1 MTFTP
6 LPFSLELVTLGQG
19 VWGFK
24 QFLLIEKTEF
34 FETMSI
40 VNNLF
45 NHKSNERMRQ
55 LIEAIRTRDF
65 SLQYSLD
72 HLRGE
77 ERNLAEQINE
87 VVNEFRETTLLQEAK
102 YQYFGT
108 MLDTINAFLIV
119 ADEQG
124 KVHWM
129 NRAAVDGLCGFS
141 IHHLHDLQ
149 VLDGALP
156 EMMMQLK
163 PGLQKLV
170 QLETKTN
177 EAAAGKKALDVGN
190 QNAGKADFVLSV
202 VNFFNKGF
210 AYRLYTLQNVQPVI
224 QKNETDAQQ
233 QLVRVLT
240 HEIMNSLTPIISLA
254 DTLCE
259 GVEQDTLEH
268 DDLLMALQAIN
279 RRSNGLLQFV
289 ENYRKLQR
297 ISKPQFEDVRIGD
310 LVADL
315 QHLYPDSIFHYEIE
329 NEDQRLLM
337 DRSQIEQVLI
347 NLLKNAQE
355 AVENE
360 EIPYVRLTTHL
371 SSNKRDFIISITDNG
386 KGILPE
392 VMERIF
398 VPFFTTKTNG
408 SGIGLSIC
416 KQIVTLHGGTI
427 TASSKPGDKTTFSVV
442 LPA

>member
-24 QFLLIEKTEF
+24 QFLLIEKTEI

-129 NRAAVDGLCGFS
+129 NRAAVEGLCGFS
-141 IHHLHDLQ
+141 IQHLQDLQ

-163 PGLQKLV
+163 PGLQKLM

-177 EAAAGKKALDVGN
+177 EAAAGKKALDAGN
-190 QNAGKADFVLSV
+190 QHAGKADFVLSV

-398 VPFFTTKTNG
+398 VPFFTTKTSG

>member
-1 MTFTP
+1 
-6 LPFSLELVTLGQG
+6 
-19 VWGFK
+19 
-24 QFLLIEKTEF
+24 
-34 FETMSI
+34 MSI

-87 VVNEFRETTLLQEAK
+87 VVNEFRETTLRQEAK

-170 QLETKTN
+170 QLEAKTN
-177 EAAAGKKALDVGN
+177 EAAAGKKALDAGN
-190 QNAGKADFVLSV
+190 QHAGKADFVLSV

-329 NEDQRLLM
+329 NEDQRLQM

-427 TASSKPGDKTTFSVV
+427 TTSSKPGDKTTFSVV

>member
-1 MTFTP
+1 
-6 LPFSLELVTLGQG
+6 
-19 VWGFK
+19 
-24 QFLLIEKTEF
+24 
-34 FETMSI
+34 
-40 VNNLF
+40 
-45 NHKSNERMRQ
+45 MRQ

-87 VVNEFRETTLLQEAK
+87 VVNEFRETTLQQEAK

-129 NRAAVDGLCGFS
+129 NRAAVEGLCGFS
-141 IHHLHDLQ
+141 IQHLQDLQ

-163 PGLQKLV
+163 PGLQKLM

-177 EAAAGKKALDVGN
+177 EAAAGKKALDAGN

-210 AYRLYTLQNVQPVI
+210 VYRLYTLQNVQPVI

-289 ENYRKLQR
+289 ENYRKLQC

-355 AVENE
+355 AVENRVNDE
-360 EIPYVRLTTHL
+360 AESAQNQIPYVRLTTHL
-371 SSNKRDFIISITDNG
+371 SSNKRNFIISITDNG

-398 VPFFTTKTNG
+398 VPFFTTKTSG

-427 TASSKPGDKTTFSVV
+427 TASSKPDDKTTFSVV
-442 LPA
+442 LPV

>member
-1 MTFTP
+1 
-6 LPFSLELVTLGQG
+6 
-19 VWGFK
+19 
-24 QFLLIEKTEF
+24 
-34 FETMSI
+34 MSI

-177 EAAAGKKALDVGN
+177 EAAAGKKALDAGN

-259 GVEQDTLEH
+259 GLEQDTLEH

-337 DRSQIEQVLI
+337 DRSHIEQVLI
-347 NLLKNAQE
+347 NLLKNALE

-360 EIPYVRLTTHL
+360 EIPYIRLTTHL

-398 VPFFTTKTNG
+398 VPFFTTKTSG

>member
-1 MTFTP
+1 
-6 LPFSLELVTLGQG
+6 
-19 VWGFK
+19 
-24 QFLLIEKTEF
+24 
-34 FETMSI
+34 
-40 VNNLF
+40 
-45 NHKSNERMRQ
+45 MRQ

-87 VVNEFRETTLLQEAK
+87 VVNEFRETTLRQEAK

-141 IHHLHDLQ
+141 IHHLQDLQ
-149 VLDGALP
+149 VLDETLP
-156 EMMMQLK
+156 EMMKQLK

-170 QLETKTN
+170 QLETKTH
-177 EAAAGKKALDVGN
+177 EGAAGKKAWDAGN

-355 AVENE
+355 AVENRVNDE
-360 EIPYVRLTTHL
+360 AESAQNQIPYVRLTTHL
-371 SSNKRDFIISITDNG
+371 SSNKRNFIISITDNG

-398 VPFFTTKTNG
+398 VPFFTTKTSG

-416 KQIVTLHGGTI
+416 KQIVTLHGGII
-427 TASSKPGDKTTFSVV
+427 TASSKPGDKTIFSVV
-442 LPA
+442 LPV

>member
-1 MTFTP
+1 
-6 LPFSLELVTLGQG
+6 
-19 VWGFK
+19 
-24 QFLLIEKTEF
+24 
-34 FETMSI
+34 
-40 VNNLF
+40 
-45 NHKSNERMRQ
+45 MRQ

-129 NRAAVDGLCGFS
+129 NRAAVEGLCGFS
-141 IHHLHDLQ
+141 IQHLQDLQ

-163 PGLQKLV
+163 PGLQKLM

-177 EAAAGKKALDVGN
+177 EAAAGKKALDAGN

-210 AYRLYTLQNVQPVI
+210 VYRLYTLQNVQPVI

-297 ISKPQFEDVRIGD
+297 ISKPLFEDVRIGD

-355 AVENE
+355 AVENRVNDE
-360 EIPYVRLTTHL
+360 AESAQNQIPYVRLTTHL

-398 VPFFTTKTNG
+398 VPFFTTKTSG

-427 TASSKPGDKTTFSVV
+427 TASSKPDDKTTFSVV
-442 LPA
+442 LPV

>member
-1 MTFTP
+1 
-6 LPFSLELVTLGQG
+6 
-19 VWGFK
+19 
-24 QFLLIEKTEF
+24 
-34 FETMSI
+34 
-40 VNNLF
+40 
-45 NHKSNERMRQ
+45 MRQ

-87 VVNEFRETTLLQEAK
+87 VVNEFRETTLRQEAK

-129 NRAAVDGLCGFS
+129 NRAAVEGLCGFS

-177 EAAAGKKALDVGN
+177 EAAAGKKALDAGN

-360 EIPYVRLTTHL
+360 EIPYVRLTTYL

>member
-1 MTFTP
+1 
-6 LPFSLELVTLGQG
+6 
-19 VWGFK
+19 
-24 QFLLIEKTEF
+24 
-34 FETMSI
+34 MSI

-87 VVNEFRETTLLQEAK
+87 VVNEFRETTLRQEAK

-149 VLDGALP
+149 VLDETLP

-170 QLETKTN
+170 QLETKNSEGT
-177 EAAAGKKALDVGN
+177 AGKKALDTGN

-427 TASSKPGDKTTFSVV
+427 TASSKLGDKTTFSVV

>member
-1 MTFTP
+1 MC
-6 LPFSLELVTLGQG
+6 
-19 VWGFK
+19 
-24 QFLLIEKTEF
+24 
-34 FETMSI
+34 
-40 VNNLF
+40 
-45 NHKSNERMRQ
+45 Q

-129 NRAAVDGLCGFS
+129 NRAAVEGLCGFS
-141 IHHLHDLQ
+141 IQHLQDLQ

-163 PGLQKLV
+163 PGLQKLM

-177 EAAAGKKALDVGN
+177 EAAAGKKALDAGN

-355 AVENE
+355 AVEKE
-360 EIPYVRLTTHL
+360 EAPFVCLTTHL

-398 VPFFTTKTNG
+398 VPFFTTKTSG

-427 TASSKPGDKTTFSVV
+427 TASSKPDDKTTFSVV
-442 LPA
+442 LPV

>member
-1 MTFTP
+1 
-6 LPFSLELVTLGQG
+6 
-19 VWGFK
+19 
-24 QFLLIEKTEF
+24 
-34 FETMSI
+34 MSI

-149 VLDGALP
+149 VLDETLP

-170 QLETKTN
+170 QLETKIS
-177 EAAAGKKALDVGN
+177 EGAAGKKAWDAGN
-190 QNAGKADFVLSV
+190 QHAGKADFVLSV

-310 LVADL
+310 LVTDL

-398 VPFFTTKTNG
+398 VPFFTTKTSG

>member
-1 MTFTP
+1 
-6 LPFSLELVTLGQG
+6 
-19 VWGFK
+19 
-24 QFLLIEKTEF
+24 
-34 FETMSI
+34 
-40 VNNLF
+40 
-45 NHKSNERMRQ
+45 MRQ

-129 NRAAVDGLCGFS
+129 NRAAVEGLCGFS
-141 IHHLHDLQ
+141 IQHLQDLQ

-163 PGLQKLV
+163 PGLQKLM

-177 EAAAGKKALDVGN
+177 EAAAGKKALDAGN

-297 ISKPQFEDVRIGD
+297 RSKPLCEDVRIGD

-329 NEDQRLLM
+329 NEDQIVQI

-355 AVENE
+355 AVEKE
-360 EIPYVRLTTHL
+360 EAPFVCLTTHL

-398 VPFFTTKTNG
+398 VPFFTTKTSG

-427 TASSKPGDKTTFSVV
+427 TASSKPDDKTTFSVV
-442 LPA
+442 LPV

>member
-1 MTFTP
+1 
-6 LPFSLELVTLGQG
+6 
-19 VWGFK
+19 
-24 QFLLIEKTEF
+24 
-34 FETMSI
+34 
-40 VNNLF
+40 
-45 NHKSNERMRQ
+45 MRQ

-72 HLRGE
+72 HLKGE

-87 VVNEFRETTLLQEAK
+87 VVNEFRETTLRQEAK

-129 NRAAVDGLCGFS
+129 NRAAVEGLCGFS
-141 IHHLHDLQ
+141 IQHLQDLQ

-163 PGLQKLV
+163 PGLQKLM

-177 EAAAGKKALDVGN
+177 EAAAGKKALDAGN

-210 AYRLYTLQNVQPVI
+210 VYRLYTLQNVQPVI

-297 ISKPQFEDVRIGD
+297 ISKPLFEDVRIGD

-355 AVENE
+355 AVENRVNDE
-360 EIPYVRLTTHL
+360 AESAQNQIPYVRLTTHL
-371 SSNKRDFIISITDNG
+371 SSNKRNFIISITDNG

-398 VPFFTTKTNG
+398 VPFFTTKTSG

-427 TASSKPGDKTTFSVV
+427 TASSKPDDKTTFSVV
-442 LPA
+442 LPV

>member
-1 MTFTP
+1 
-6 LPFSLELVTLGQG
+6 
-19 VWGFK
+19 
-24 QFLLIEKTEF
+24 
-34 FETMSI
+34 
-40 VNNLF
+40 
-45 NHKSNERMRQ
+45 MRQ

-129 NRAAVDGLCGFS
+129 NRAAVEGLCGFS
-141 IHHLHDLQ
+141 IQHLQDLQ

-163 PGLQKLV
+163 PGLQKLM

-177 EAAAGKKALDVGN
+177 EAAAGKKALDAGN

-210 AYRLYTLQNVQPVI
+210 VYRLYTLQNVQPVI

-289 ENYRKLQR
+289 ENYRKLQC

-355 AVENE
+355 AVENRVNDE
-360 EIPYVRLTTHL
+360 AESAQNQIPYVRLTTHL
-371 SSNKRDFIISITDNG
+371 SSNKRNFIISITDNG

-398 VPFFTTKTNG
+398 VPFFTTKTSG

-427 TASSKPGDKTTFSVV
+427 TASSKPDDKTTFSVV
-442 LPA
+442 LPV

>member
-1 MTFTP
+1 
-6 LPFSLELVTLGQG
+6 
-19 VWGFK
+19 
-24 QFLLIEKTEF
+24 
-34 FETMSI
+34 
-40 VNNLF
+40 
-45 NHKSNERMRQ
+45 MRQ

-129 NRAAVDGLCGFS
+129 NRAAVEGLCGFS
-141 IHHLHDLQ
+141 IQHLQDLQ

-163 PGLQKLV
+163 PGLQKLM

-177 EAAAGKKALDVGN
+177 EAAAGKKALDAGN

-355 AVENE
+355 AVEKE
-360 EIPYVRLTTHL
+360 EAPFVCLTTHL

-398 VPFFTTKTNG
+398 VPFFTTKTSG

-427 TASSKPGDKTTFSVV
+427 TASSKPDDKTTFSVV
-442 LPA
+442 LLV

>member
-1 MTFTP
+1 
-6 LPFSLELVTLGQG
+6 
-19 VWGFK
+19 
-24 QFLLIEKTEF
+24 
-34 FETMSI
+34 
-40 VNNLF
+40 
-45 NHKSNERMRQ
+45 MRQ

-149 VLDGALP
+149 VLDETLP

-170 QLETKTN
+170 QLETKTS
-177 EAAAGKKALDVGN
+177 EGAAGKKALDVGN
-190 QNAGKADFVLSV
+190 QNTGKADFVLSV

-297 ISKPQFEDVRIGD
+297 ISKPLFEDVRIGD

-329 NEDQRLLM
+329 NEDQIVQI

-360 EIPYVRLTTHL
+360 EIPYIRFTTHL
-371 SSNKRDFIISITDNG
+371 SSNMRDFIISITDNG

-398 VPFFTTKTNG
+398 VPFFTTKTSG

-427 TASSKPGDKTTFSVV
+427 TASSKPDDKTTFSVV
-442 LPA
+442 LPV

>member
-1 MTFTP
+1 
-6 LPFSLELVTLGQG
+6 
-19 VWGFK
+19 
-24 QFLLIEKTEF
+24 
-34 FETMSI
+34 
-40 VNNLF
+40 
-45 NHKSNERMRQ
+45 MRQ

-119 ADEQG
+119 TDEQG

-177 EAAAGKKALDVGN
+177 ERAAGKNALDAGN
-190 QNAGKADFVLSV
+190 QHAGKADFVLSV

-360 EIPYVRLTTHL
+360 EIPYVRLTSHL

-398 VPFFTTKTNG
+398 VPFFTTKTSG

-427 TASSKPGDKTTFSVV
+427 TASSKPGEKTTFSVV
-442 LPA
+442 LPV

>member
-1 MTFTP
+1 
-6 LPFSLELVTLGQG
+6 
-19 VWGFK
+19 
-24 QFLLIEKTEF
+24 
-34 FETMSI
+34 
-40 VNNLF
+40 
-45 NHKSNERMRQ
+45 MRQ

-87 VVNEFRETTLLQEAK
+87 VVNEFRETTLQQEAK

-149 VLDGALP
+149 VLDETLP

-170 QLETKTN
+170 QLETKIS
-177 EAAAGKKALDVGN
+177 EGAAGKKAWDAGN
-190 QNAGKADFVLSV
+190 QHAGKADFVLSV

-297 ISKPQFEDVRIGD
+297 ISKPLFEDVRIGD

-329 NEDQRLLM
+329 NEDQIVQI

-355 AVENE
+355 AVEKE
-360 EIPYVRLTTHL
+360 EAPFVCLTTHL

-398 VPFFTTKTNG
+398 VPFFTTKTSG

-427 TASSKPGDKTTFSVV
+427 TASSKPDDKTTFSVV
-442 LPA
+442 LPV

>member
-1 MTFTP
+1 
-6 LPFSLELVTLGQG
+6 
-19 VWGFK
+19 
-24 QFLLIEKTEF
+24 
-34 FETMSI
+34 
-40 VNNLF
+40 
-45 NHKSNERMRQ
+45 MRQ

-72 HLRGE
+72 HLGGE
-77 ERNLAEQINE
+77 ERNLAQQINE
-87 VVNEFRETTLLQEAK
+87 VVNEFRETTLQQEAK

-149 VLDGALP
+149 VLDETLP

-170 QLETKTN
+170 QLETKN
-177 EAAAGKKALDVGN
+177 SEGAAGKKALDAGN

-268 DDLLMALQAIN
+268 DDLLMALQATN
-279 RRSNGLLQFV
+279 RKSNGLLQFV

-355 AVENE
+355 AVEKE
-360 EIPYVRLTTHL
+360 EAPYVRLTTRL
-371 SSNKRDFIISITDNG
+371 SNNKRDFIISITDNG

-398 VPFFTTKTNG
+398 VPFFTTKTSG

-427 TASSKPGDKTTFSVV
+427 TASSKPGEKTTFSVV

>member
-1 MTFTP
+1 
-6 LPFSLELVTLGQG
+6 
-19 VWGFK
+19 
-24 QFLLIEKTEF
+24 
-34 FETMSI
+34 
-40 VNNLF
+40 
-45 NHKSNERMRQ
+45 MRQ

-87 VVNEFRETTLLQEAK
+87 VVNEFRETTLQQEAK

-170 QLETKTN
+170 QLETKTR
-177 EAAAGKKALDVGN
+177 EGAAGKKALDAGN
-190 QNAGKADFVLSV
+190 QHAGKADFVLSV

>member
-1 MTFTP
+1 
-6 LPFSLELVTLGQG
+6 
-19 VWGFK
+19 
-24 QFLLIEKTEF
+24 
-34 FETMSI
+34 
-40 VNNLF
+40 
-45 NHKSNERMRQ
+45 MRQ

-129 NRAAVDGLCGFS
+129 NRAAVEGLCGFS
-141 IHHLHDLQ
+141 IQHLQDLQ

-297 ISKPQFEDVRIGD
+297 ISKPLFEDVRIGD

-355 AVENE
+355 AVEKE
-360 EIPYVRLTTHL
+360 EAPFVCLTTHL

-398 VPFFTTKTNG
+398 VPFFTTKTSG

-427 TASSKPGDKTTFSVV
+427 TASSKPDDKTTFSVV
-442 LPA
+442 LLV

>member
-1 MTFTP
+1 
-6 LPFSLELVTLGQG
+6 
-19 VWGFK
+19 
-24 QFLLIEKTEF
+24 
-34 FETMSI
+34 
-40 VNNLF
+40 
-45 NHKSNERMRQ
+45 MRQ

-149 VLDGALP
+149 VLDETLP

-170 QLETKTN
+170 QLETKIS
-177 EAAAGKKALDVGN
+177 EGAAGKKAWDAGN
-190 QNAGKADFVLSV
+190 QHAGKADFVLSV

-297 ISKPQFEDVRIGD
+297 ISKPLFEDVRIGD

-329 NEDQRLLM
+329 NEDQIVQI

-355 AVENE
+355 AVEKE
-360 EIPYVRLTTHL
+360 EAPFVCLTTHL
-371 SSNKRDFIISITDNG
+371 SSNKRNFIISITDNG

>member
-1 MTFTP
+1 
-6 LPFSLELVTLGQG
+6 
-19 VWGFK
+19 
-24 QFLLIEKTEF
+24 
-34 FETMSI
+34 
-40 VNNLF
+40 
-45 NHKSNERMRQ
+45 MRQ

-102 YQYFGT
+102 FQYFGT

-129 NRAAVDGLCGFS
+129 NRAAVEGLCGFS
-141 IHHLHDLQ
+141 IQHLQDLQ

-163 PGLQKLV
+163 PGLQKLM

-177 EAAAGKKALDVGN
+177 EAAAGKKALDAGN
-190 QNAGKADFVLSV
+190 QHAGKADFVLSV

-233 QLVRVLT
+233 LLVRVLT

-297 ISKPQFEDVRIGD
+297 ISKPQFENVRIGD

-329 NEDQRLLM
+329 NEDQIVQI

-355 AVENE
+355 AVEKE
-360 EIPYVRLTTHL
+360 EAPFVCLTTHL

-398 VPFFTTKTNG
+398 VPFFTTKTSG

-427 TASSKPGDKTTFSVV
+427 TASSKPDDKTTFSVV
-442 LPA
+442 LPV

>member
-1 MTFTP
+1 
-6 LPFSLELVTLGQG
+6 
-19 VWGFK
+19 
-24 QFLLIEKTEF
+24 
-34 FETMSI
+34 MSI

-72 HLRGE
+72 RLRGE

-87 VVNEFRETTLLQEAK
+87 VVNEFRETTLRQEAK

-129 NRAAVDGLCGFS
+129 NRAAVEGLCGFS

-149 VLDGALP
+149 VLDETLP

-177 EAAAGKKALDVGN
+177 EAAAGKKALDAGN

-360 EIPYVRLTTHL
+360 EIPYIRLTTHL
-371 SSNKRDFIISITDNG
+371 SSNKHDFIISITDNG

>member
-1 MTFTP
+1 
-6 LPFSLELVTLGQG
+6 
-19 VWGFK
+19 
-24 QFLLIEKTEF
+24 
-34 FETMSI
+34 
-40 VNNLF
+40 
-45 NHKSNERMRQ
+45 MRQ

-129 NRAAVDGLCGFS
+129 NRAAVEGLCGFS
-141 IHHLHDLQ
+141 IQHLQDLQ

-163 PGLQKLV
+163 PGLQKLM

-177 EAAAGKKALDVGN
+177 EAAAGKKALDAGN

-315 QHLYPDSIFHYEIE
+315 KHLYPDSIFHYEIE

-355 AVENE
+355 AVEKE
-360 EIPYVRLTTHL
+360 EAPFVCLTTHL

-398 VPFFTTKTNG
+398 VPFFTTKTSG

-427 TASSKPGDKTTFSVV
+427 TASSKPDDKTTFSVV
-442 LPA
+442 LPV

>member
-1 MTFTP
+1 
-6 LPFSLELVTLGQG
+6 
-19 VWGFK
+19 
-24 QFLLIEKTEF
+24 
-34 FETMSI
+34 
-40 VNNLF
+40 
-45 NHKSNERMRQ
+45 MRQ

-129 NRAAVDGLCGFS
+129 NRAAVEGLCGFA

-177 EAAAGKKALDVGN
+177 EAAAGKKALDAEN
-190 QNAGKADFVLSV
+190 QNAGKTDFVLSV

-297 ISKPQFEDVRIGD
+297 ISKSQFEDVRIGD

-398 VPFFTTKTNG
+398 VPFFTTKTSG

>member
-1 MTFTP
+1 
-6 LPFSLELVTLGQG
+6 
-19 VWGFK
+19 
-24 QFLLIEKTEF
+24 
-34 FETMSI
+34 
-40 VNNLF
+40 
-45 NHKSNERMRQ
+45 MRQ

-72 HLRGE
+72 HLGGE
-77 ERNLAEQINE
+77 ERNLAQQINE
-87 VVNEFRETTLLQEAK
+87 VVNEFRETTLQQEAK

-149 VLDGALP
+149 VLDETLP

-170 QLETKTN
+170 QLETKN
-177 EAAAGKKALDVGN
+177 SEGAAGKKALDAGN
-190 QNAGKADFVLSV
+190 QNVGKADFVLSV

-355 AVENE
+355 AVEKE
-360 EIPYVRLTTHL
+360 EAPYVRLTTRL
-371 SSNKRDFIISITDNG
+371 SNNKRDFIISITDNG

-398 VPFFTTKTNG
+398 VPFFTTKTSG

-427 TASSKPGDKTTFSVV
+427 TASSKPGEKTTFSVV
-442 LPA
+442 LPV

>member
-1 MTFTP
+1 
-6 LPFSLELVTLGQG
+6 
-19 VWGFK
+19 
-24 QFLLIEKTEF
+24 
-34 FETMSI
+34 MSI

-87 VVNEFRETTLLQEAK
+87 VVNEFRETTLQQEAK

-129 NRAAVDGLCGFS
+129 NRAAVEGLCGFS

-149 VLDGALP
+149 VLDETLP

-177 EAAAGKKALDVGN
+177 EVAAGKKALDAGN
-190 QNAGKADFVLSV
+190 QHAGKADFVLSV

-360 EIPYVRLTTHL
+360 EIPYVRLTTYL

>member
-1 MTFTP
+1 
-6 LPFSLELVTLGQG
+6 
-19 VWGFK
+19 
-24 QFLLIEKTEF
+24 
-34 FETMSI
+34 
-40 VNNLF
+40 
-45 NHKSNERMRQ
+45 MRQ

-87 VVNEFRETTLLQEAK
+87 VVNEFRETTLRQEAK

-149 VLDGALP
+149 VLDETLP

-177 EAAAGKKALDVGN
+177 ERAAGKNALDAGN
-190 QNAGKADFVLSV
+190 QHAGKADFVLSV

-329 NEDQRLLM
+329 NEDQRLQM

-427 TASSKPGDKTTFSVV
+427 TTSSKPGDKTTFSVV

>member
-1 MTFTP
+1 
-6 LPFSLELVTLGQG
+6 
-19 VWGFK
+19 
-24 QFLLIEKTEF
+24 
-34 FETMSI
+34 MSI

-149 VLDGALP
+149 VLDETLP

-170 QLETKTN
+170 QLETKTS
-177 EAAAGKKALDVGN
+177 EGAAGKKALDAGN
-190 QNAGKADFVLSV
+190 QHAGKADFVLSV

-347 NLLKNAQE
+347 NLLKNALE

-360 EIPYVRLTTHL
+360 EIPYIRLTTHL

-398 VPFFTTKTNG
+398 VPFFTTKTSG

>member
-1 MTFTP
+1 
-6 LPFSLELVTLGQG
+6 
-19 VWGFK
+19 
-24 QFLLIEKTEF
+24 
-34 FETMSI
+34 
-40 VNNLF
+40 
-45 NHKSNERMRQ
+45 MRQ

-129 NRAAVDGLCGFS
+129 NRAAVEGLCGFS
-141 IHHLHDLQ
+141 IQHLQDLQ

-163 PGLQKLV
+163 PGLQKLM

-177 EAAAGKKALDVGN
+177 EAAAGKKALDAGN

-297 ISKPQFEDVRIGD
+297 ISKPLFEDVRIGD

-355 AVENE
+355 AVEKE
-360 EIPYVRLTTHL
+360 EAPFVCLTTHL

-398 VPFFTTKTNG
+398 VPFFTTKTSG

-427 TASSKPGDKTTFSVV
+427 TASSKPDDKTTFSVV
-442 LPA
+442 LPV

>member
-1 MTFTP
+1 
-6 LPFSLELVTLGQG
+6 
-19 VWGFK
+19 
-24 QFLLIEKTEF
+24 
-34 FETMSI
+34 
-40 VNNLF
+40 
-45 NHKSNERMRQ
+45 MRQ

-87 VVNEFRETTLLQEAK
+87 VVNEFRETTLQQEAK

-129 NRAAVDGLCGFS
+129 NRAAVEGLCGFS
-141 IHHLHDLQ
+141 IQHLQDLQ

-177 EAAAGKKALDVGN
+177 ESAAGKKALDAGN
-190 QNAGKADFVLSV
+190 QHAGKADFVLSV

-329 NEDQRLLM
+329 NEDQIVQI

-355 AVENE
+355 AVEKE
-360 EIPYVRLTTHL
+360 EAPFVCLTTHL

-398 VPFFTTKTNG
+398 VPFFTTKTSG

-427 TASSKPGDKTTFSVV
+427 TASSKPDDKTTFSVV
-442 LPA
+442 LPV

>member
-1 MTFTP
+1 
-6 LPFSLELVTLGQG
+6 
-19 VWGFK
+19 
-24 QFLLIEKTEF
+24 
-34 FETMSI
+34 MSI

-87 VVNEFRETTLLQEAK
+87 VVNEFRETTLQQEAK

-119 ADEQG
+119 TDEQG

-129 NRAAVDGLCGFS
+129 NRAAVEGLCGFS

-156 EMMMQLK
+156 ELMKQLK

-170 QLETKTN
+170 QLETKTS
-177 EAAAGKKALDVGN
+177 EGATGKKALDAGN

-297 ISKPQFEDVRIGD
+297 ISKPQFENVRIGD

-355 AVENE
+355 AVEIRMKE
-360 EIPYVRLTTHL
+360 EAGLFDEAESAQSQAPYVRLTTHL

-386 KGILPE
+386 KGIMPE

-398 VPFFTTKTNG
+398 VPFFTTKTSG

>member
-1 MTFTP
+1 
-6 LPFSLELVTLGQG
+6 
-19 VWGFK
+19 
-24 QFLLIEKTEF
+24 
-34 FETMSI
+34 
-40 VNNLF
+40 
-45 NHKSNERMRQ
+45 MRQ

-129 NRAAVDGLCGFS
+129 NRAAVEGLCGFS
-141 IHHLHDLQ
+141 IQHLQDLQ

-163 PGLQKLV
+163 PGLQKLM

-177 EAAAGKKALDVGN
+177 EAAAGKKALDAGN

-297 ISKPQFEDVRIGD
+297 ISKPQFENVRIGD

-355 AVENE
+355 AVEKE
-360 EIPYVRLTTHL
+360 EAPFVCLTTHL

-398 VPFFTTKTNG
+398 VPFFTTKTSG

-427 TASSKPGDKTTFSVV
+427 TASSKPDDKTTFSVV
-442 LPA
+442 LPV